1 MLRGDPATAY
11 QEYLLAAELQS
22 LEPIFL
28 SAALHPAAR
37 MGDVSKVR
45 LLMAR
50 MDAHPDAASAL
61 PAADRALGRALIAA
75 LEGRLEEGLAGF
87 RDALRRYREVGAD
100 MLAALAILSLVASA
114 GPATAEIRT
123 MAQEAQ
129 AVMERVRATAYLQQL
144 ESALA
149 AGAAA
154 PQPMPSSSSERSS
167 SAASR

>member
-1 MLRGDPATAY
+1 
-11 QEYLLAAELQS
+11 
-22 LEPIFL
+22 
-28 SAALHPAAR
+28 
-37 MGDVSKVR
+37 
-45 LLMAR
+45 
-50 MDAHPDAASAL
+50 
-61 PAADRALGRALIAA
+61 
-75 LEGRLEEGLAGF
+75 
-87 RDALRRYREVGAD
+87 